1 MQRIMDAIAY
11 DIVQVDNAMK
21 WGFAQEIG
29 PFETWDA
36 IGVAE
41 SVERMKADGLEVP
54 KWVLDM
60 LSKGELD
67 STITPAWWKT
77 IGTMLERVP
86 RPLCIPTEGL
96 SYLKPLEMSA

>member
-1 MQRIMDAIAY
+1 MDAIAY

-41 SVERMKADGLEVP
+41 SVERMKADGLEEVP

-60 LSKGELD
+60 LGKGRTRFYD
-67 STITPAWWKT
+67 
-77 IGTMLERVP
+77 
-86 RPLCIPTEGL
+86 
-96 SYLKPLEMSA
+96 